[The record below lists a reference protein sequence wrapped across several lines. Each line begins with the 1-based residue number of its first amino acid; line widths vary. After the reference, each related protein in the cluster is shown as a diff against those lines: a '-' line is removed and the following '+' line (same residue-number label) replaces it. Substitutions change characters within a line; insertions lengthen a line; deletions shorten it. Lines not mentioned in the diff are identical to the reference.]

1 MGLAGPA
8 YSPGASLNP
17 RGFRNNDSHK
27 FRSFGLNLGQ
37 GGRPFAHPRVRRTAS
52 NFTESLPE
60 LHSESF
66 IETMAARGMYILG
79 RKCTERLPTPPTEPP
94 HGMDDWFQIHSFIM
108 SYLNAFQYA
117 IATEGDG
124 GLKEQYTRYVTR
136 CAHSLGA
143 IKLALLTCFYGTV

>member
-1 MGLAGPA
+1 
-8 YSPGASLNP
+8 
-17 RGFRNNDSHK
+17 
-27 FRSFGLNLGQ
+27 
-37 GGRPFAHPRVRRTAS
+37 
-52 NFTESLPE
+52 
-60 LHSESF
+60 
-66 IETMAARGMYILG
+66 MAARGMYILG

-136 CAHSLGA
+136 CAHSFRRHQTG
-143 IKLALLTCFYGTV
+143 LADLFLWCRLVNRASWQKHRDCRMRRGSRG